1 MNEQGDD
8 LLSAFDELKRQRIE
22 KLKNL
27 RNSGVNPYAYA
38 YDRTHLSNEII
49 EKLHAKQKD
58 VQEVSV
64 AGRIMSMRRMGKA
77 SFAHVMDRTGRIQIY
92 IKRDE
97 VGADAYDTVKLLD
110 IGDIVGARGS
120 VFQTKTGA
128 ITISVKELT
137 ILAKSTRPL
146 PIVTEK
152 IQDDEKVVYDAF
164 QDKEMRYRQRYVDL
178 VVSPD
183 VRRVFILRSKIVSV
197 IRHYLEDKGYLEV
210 ETPVLQPLYGG
221 ALARPFTTHHNALDV
236 DLYLRIADEL
246 YLKRLIVGGLYGV
259 FEIAKDFRNEGMDRD
274 HNPEF
279 TMLEIYV
286 AYQDY
291 TFMMDLT
298 EELMS
303 TICEEIYKSTT
314 LHFQGHEI
322 DLKSAWKRMTYFDSI
337 KEYTGIDLYQKS
349 EEECR
354 KAARKLNIE
363 VEEKARRG
371 AILDE
376 IFGTIVEP
384 KLIQPTFIMDFPLEL
399 SPLAKKHR
407 SKEGL
412 VERFEGFIA
421 GKEICNAFSELNDP
435 EDQRVRF
442 EEQAKLKAEGD
453 EEAMLIDEDYIRALE
468 YGMPPAAGIGIG
480 IDRLV
485 MIFTDSASIR
495 DVILFPQMRPE

>member
-1 MNEQGDD
+1 M
-8 LLSAFDELKRQRIE
+8 SAFDELKRQRIE
-22 KLKNL
+22 KLSNL

-49 EKLHAKQKD
+49 EKFHTNPKD
-58 VQEVSV
+58 LQEVSV

-77 SFAHVMDRTGRIQIY
+77 SFAHVMDRTGRLQIY
-92 IKRDE
+92 IKQDE
-97 VGADAYDTVKLLD
+97 IGADAYNTVKLLD
-110 IGDIVGARGS
+110 IGDIVGVQGS
-120 VFQTKTGA
+120 VFQTKTGE
-128 ITISVKELT
+128 ITVQVKELT
-137 ILAKSTRPL
+137 VLAKSIRPL
-146 PIVTEK
+146 PIVKEK

-197 IRHYLEDKGYLEV
+197 IRHFLEDKGYLEV
-210 ETPVLQPLYGG
+210 ETPALQPLYGG

-246 YLKRLIVGGLYGV
+246 YLKRLIVGGLHGV

-303 TICEEIYKSTT
+303 TICEEIYGNTALS
-314 LHFQGHEI
+314 FQGQEI
-322 DLKSAWKRMTYFDSI
+322 DFKTAWKRMTYFDSI

-354 KAARKLNIE
+354 KAARELNIE
-363 VEEKARRG
+363 VEESTRRG

-376 IFGTIVEP
+376 LFGTFVEP
-384 KLIQPTFIMDFPLEL
+384 KLVQPTFIMDFPLEL

-407 SKEGL
+407 NKEGL

-442 EEQAKLKAEGD
+442 EEQTRLKAEGD
-453 EEAMLIDEDYIRALE
+453 EEAMVIDEDYIRALE